1 MKNSLNVLHEIDK
14 VLLGDVTYYEFNSI
28 EKNLS
33 KKYRK
38 GRINA
43 SRWLSELIFMFIQK
57 ESNFL
62 LEFKELILQQKI
74 KLNSLKD
81 GDFKT
86 GLLDELN
93 AIEDMIN
100 DRINCISSI
109 FFIIA
114 VLLVVFVIEKSKE
127 KGKIPFDDRL
137 K

>member
-1 MKNSLNVLHEIDK
+1 MKNSLNVLDEIDK

-62 LEFKELILQQKI
+62 LEFKELIQQQKI
-74 KLNSLKD
+74 ELSSLKD

-86 GLLDELN
+86 GLFDELN
-93 AIEDMIN
+93 SIEEMIN
-100 DRINCISSI
+100 DRINRN
-109 FFIIA
+109 
-114 VLLVVFVIEKSKE
+114 K
-127 KGKIPFDDRL
+127 
-137 K
+137 

>member
-1 MKNSLNVLHEIDK
+1 MKNSLNVLYEIDK

-28 EKNLS
+28 EKNFS

-57 ESNFL
+57 ESSFL

-74 KLNSLKD
+74 ELNSLKD

-86 GLLDELN
+86 GLFDQLN
-93 AIEDMIN
+93 AIEEIIN
-100 DRINCISSI
+100 DKINRN
-109 FFIIA
+109 
-114 VLLVVFVIEKSKE
+114 K
-127 KGKIPFDDRL
+127 
-137 K
+137 

>member
-1 MKNSLNVLHEIDK
+1 MKNSLNVLDEIDK

-62 LEFKELILQQKI
+62 LEFKELIKQQKI
-74 KLNSLKD
+74 ELRSLKD

-86 GLLDELN
+86 GLFDELN
-93 AIEDMIN
+93 SIEEMIN
-100 DRINCISSI
+100 DRINRN
-109 FFIIA
+109 
-114 VLLVVFVIEKSKE
+114 K
-127 KGKIPFDDRL
+127 
-137 K
+137 

>member
-62 LEFKELILQQKI
+62 LEFKELIQQQKI
-74 KLNSLKD
+74 NLSNLENS
-81 GDFKT
+81 DFKK
-86 GLLDELN
+86 GLFDELN
-93 AIEDMIN
+93 AIEEMVN
-100 DRINCISSI
+100 DRINRN
-109 FFIIA
+109 
-114 VLLVVFVIEKSKE
+114 K
-127 KGKIPFDDRL
+127 
-137 K
+137 